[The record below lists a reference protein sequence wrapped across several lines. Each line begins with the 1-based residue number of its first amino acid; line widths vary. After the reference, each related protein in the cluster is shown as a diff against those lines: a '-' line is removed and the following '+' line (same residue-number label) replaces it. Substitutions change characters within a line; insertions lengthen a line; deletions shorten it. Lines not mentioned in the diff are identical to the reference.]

1 MPAEQPAFRSA
12 ARGPFHLIAIAAG
25 LFSVSIASADLEPF
39 KDYDISDTV
48 RSVTTIKVDSNMGD
62 AYLEGIRNTWASGME
77 VSKDLGQ
84 IEDYFIYASELP
96 ESGEF
101 NLLLVVRFA
110 NDAALAPNEE
120 RYDAFMQAFGKARS
134 EETTEFAQENYPAMR
149 TITGEYRFRQITL
162 K

>member
-1 MPAEQPAFRSA
+1 MKLKQFIV
-12 ARGPFHLIAIAAG
+12 LLTG
-25 LFSVSIASADLEPF
+25 LFSISIASADLEPF

-48 RSVTTIKVDSNMGD
+48 WSVTTIKVDSNMSD

-77 VSKDLGQ
+77 ISKELGQ
-84 IEDYFIYASELP
+84 IEDYHIYASDLP

-110 NDAALAPNEE
+110 NDEALAPNEE
-120 RYDAFMQAFGKARS
+120 RYDAFMEAFGKARS
-134 EETTEFAQENYPAMR
+134 EETTEFAQENYPGMR
-149 TITGEYRFRQITL
+149 TITGEYRFRQITF